1 VRRPLL
7 RLTRRCLAA
16 LALVA
21 AVAAPASASSAA
33 AAASSPD
40 SVAGSIGLRLLDVPA
55 AAAGDPRA
63 RIYIVD
69 HVAPGAVI
77 HRRIEVFNTTASA
90 AQVSVYP
97 AAAAI
102 AKGSF
107 LGAAGHSA
115 NELSTWTTVRPG
127 TLAVPA
133 RTHLPATVTVVVPR
147 DAAPGERYGVVWA
160 EIRSATVAGAGVTE
174 ISRVGIRLYL
184 SIGSGGP
191 PASDFTIT
199 ALAAQRS
206 SDGRPQVL
214 ATVHNTGGRALDMN
228 GTLRLLAGPGG
239 LTAGPFPAAL
249 GTTLGVGDTEPVTIV
264 LDKRLPAGP
273 WDARITLRSGLLT
286 RSARAAITFP
296 ATGASPPVSTDS
308 LRPGWLY
315 AAIAALLILVLTLT
329 MLLVRRGRL
338 RGRPA
343 EGGALD
349 ELELVTS
356 PRSPGFERQGP
367 SRSAR

>member
-1 VRRPLL
+1 MCVPRCLQ
-7 RLTRRCLAA
+7 LTRRSLAA

-21 AVAAPASASSAA
+21 AVAAPASASPAA
-33 AAASSPD
+33 ADASSPD

-55 AAAGDPRA
+55 NAAGDPRA

-77 HRRIEVFNTTASA
+77 HRRIEVSNTTASA

-97 AAAAI
+97 AAATI
-102 AKGSF
+102 AKSSF

-115 NELSTWTTVRPG
+115 NELSTWTAVRPG
-127 TLAVPA
+127 TLSVPA
-133 RTHLPATVTVVVPR
+133 GSHLPATLTVAVPR

-160 EIRSATVAGAGVTE
+160 EVRSAPIGGSGVTE
-174 ISRVGIRLYL
+174 INRVGIRIYL
-184 SIGSGGP
+184 SIGPGGP
-191 PASDFTIT
+191 PASNFTIT
-199 ALAAQRS
+199 ALTGQRS
-206 SDGRPQVL
+206 SDGRPRVL

-286 RSARAAITFP
+286 RGARAVITFP
-296 ATGASPPVSTDS
+296 ATGASPPVVTDP

-315 AAIAALLILVLTLT
+315 GAIAALLVLVLTLAT
-329 MLLVRRGRL
+329 LLVRRGRR
-338 RGRPA
+338 RGRRTDD
-343 EGGALD
+343 GAFD

-356 PRSPGFERQGP
+356 PRTPGRESQGP
-367 SRSAR
+367 S